1 MKYYRKKTDVIQ
13 DTPAREL
20 SAIIIESLS
29 LLTNLEGDEY
39 YDVEDELTEIIN
51 NYFKS
56 EEKIK

>member
-1 MKYYRKKTDVIQ
+1 MKYYRKETDIIQ

-39 YDVEDELTEIIN
+39 YEVEDELTEIIN